1 MEGKR
6 KKQRPQRQ
14 RSDTKIVYGPKLHNK
29 GGGRIL
35 RANIEK

>member
-1 MEGKR
+1 MEEKR

-29 GGGRIL
+29 GGGEFWEQI
-35 RANIEK
+35 